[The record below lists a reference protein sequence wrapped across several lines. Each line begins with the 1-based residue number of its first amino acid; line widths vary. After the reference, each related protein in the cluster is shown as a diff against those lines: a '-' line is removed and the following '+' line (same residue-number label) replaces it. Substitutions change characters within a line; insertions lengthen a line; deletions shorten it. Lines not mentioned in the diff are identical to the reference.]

1 MESTPTKHVYSGQKE
16 KTDRLEE
23 MAFLMHHCTKKHL
36 RGERDS
42 RQSHCFFV
50 LWRMLA
56 TFVVQKKAVTK
67 HFCMKLCS
75 AVVVETKK

>member
-16 KTDRLEE
+16 KTERLEE
-23 MAFLMHHCTKKHL
+23 MALLMHHCTKKHL

-56 TFVVQKKAVTK
+56 TFVVQNSCNKTFLHEVV
-67 HFCMKLCS
+67 LCS
-75 AVVVETKK
+75 GRRN